1 MACKGHCLISVKT
14 EGRHRRGD
22 WWRKPNIWGLQEDW
36 QEAWLFTMK
45 PHRHKNQRALGL
57 RNGPG
62 RTQPQIPGPMCWREG
77 CNRRVTVAFRAEE
90 EEAGL
95 AAQQCSGLYGQ
106 NAHPGQRP
114 RKANIL

>member
-1 MACKGHCLISVKT
+1 M
-14 EGRHRRGD
+14 
-22 WWRKPNIWGLQEDW
+22 
-36 QEAWLFTMK
+36 
-45 PHRHKNQRALGL
+45 
-57 RNGPG
+57 
-62 RTQPQIPGPMCWREG
+62 
-77 CNRRVTVAFRAEE
+77 AFRAEE